1 MKTPALHWGVP
12 LLLALAAG
20 ACSRNGDGAAGAGGA
35 HQAEAAAAAP
45 TADGRAAMLAYEHEV
60 SVQLPAAQIQARLKQ
75 AQDSCLSGRFGAC
88 DVLSVEQRGG
98 EHPQASLSVR
108 IAPGGVEPLIAQ
120 AGSGGEIGS
129 RSTRAEDLA
138 QAVQDNAALQQRLQA
153 EQRRLQ
159 EFQQRRDLSVA
170 DMISLSAK
178 MAELDTQLLAAS
190 QDAAQHRRRIETQ
203 RLTLQFSAP
212 DGEQGRSDIGAAFA
226 DTGAIFAS
234 ATAWAI
240 RTVAA
245 ATPFVLLGGMLWWL
259 VAWLRRRRRRM

>member
-1 MKTPALHWGVP
+1 MP
-12 LLLALAAG
+12 LLLALAVAG
-20 ACSRNGDGAAGAGGA
+20 CSKHDSAADAGGA
-35 HQAEAAAAAP
+35 SLAEAPAAAP

-60 SVQLPAAQIQARLKQ
+60 SVQLPAAQIEARLKQ

-88 DVLSVEQRGG
+88 NVLSVEQRGG
-98 EHPQASLSVR
+98 EHPQAALSVR
-108 IAPGGVEPLIAQ
+108 IVPAGVEPLIAQ
-120 AGSGGEIGS
+120 AGNGGEIGS

-170 DMISLSAK
+170 DMISLSEK
-178 MAELDTQLLAAS
+178 MAQLDTQLLAAS

-203 RLTLQFSAP
+203 RLTLQFATP
-212 DGEQGRSDIGAAFA
+212 DGERGRSEIGEAFA

-240 RTVAA
+240 RAVAA
-245 ATPFVLLGGMLWWL
+245 LTPFLLLGAVLWWL
-259 VAWLRRRRRRM
+259 VAWLRRRRRRA